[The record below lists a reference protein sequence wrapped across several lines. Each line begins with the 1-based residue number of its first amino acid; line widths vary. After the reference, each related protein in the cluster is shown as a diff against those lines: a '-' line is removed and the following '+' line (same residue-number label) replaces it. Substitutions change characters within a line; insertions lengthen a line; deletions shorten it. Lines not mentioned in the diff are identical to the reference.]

1 MGQINVGADAILGT
15 MTYATV
21 AAAPTRPSLRHHLP
35 FAATIGLLLLCVQRH
50 AGFMVLFA
58 VPFIAIWLVY
68 NTVAALRRPAGRR
81 VRAYKGAIL
90 ALVLAAIAAVHGW
103 YAHDARAHAQGAADA
118 VLAFQAREG
127 RFPAELADAGV
138 DPAQLRRQWRLH
150 YQLDGDRPVL
160 FYGTTFTPFETHDFD
175 FGTRGWVYR
184 PD

>member
-1 MGQINVGADAILGT
+1 
-15 MTYATV
+15 MTCATA
-21 AAAPTRPSLRHHLP
+21 AAAPTRPILRHHLP
-35 FAATIGLLLLCVQRH
+35 FAAAIGLLLLCLQRH

-90 ALVLAAIAAVHGW
+90 ALVLAAIAAVHWW
-103 YAHDARAHAQGAADA
+103 YAHDARAHAQVAADA

-127 RFPAELADAGV
+127 RFPVQLADAGV